1 MSKVNL
7 SVDYYNV
14 LRHYDDVDR
23 LSVMKI
29 IFMDELALEVP
40 KITFVT
46 LLQIFYQNIKQR
58 DGKA

>member
-14 LRHYDDVDR
+14 LKHYDDVDR

-29 IFMDELALEVP
+29 LFMDELAL
-40 KITFVT
+40 
-46 LLQIFYQNIKQR
+46 
-58 DGKA
+58 